1 MNLHTFSIAAIVLL
15 AVAASSQAQ
24 QPTTPPAGPA
34 TSPTEGTAADRTR
47 PGQTPTQTAPRQA
60 EDPRPATSETEGTA
74 ADRTSPGSATTGGG
88 DAAKRGAQRS
98 ELVGAAVVSSA
109 DAPLG
114 EVVDV
119 VFDARNQPSFV
130 VIESQGKAVAV
141 PYAAANSMKKADKIV
156 IEQSRLQGA
165 PKLEEGAWRDPA
177 SKRWQQESTR
187 YWERG

>member
-1 MNLHTFSIAAIVLL
+1 MKLLTSGVAATLLFAIAA
-15 AVAASSQAQ
+15 STQAQ
-24 QPTTPPAGPA
+24 PTPPPAEPA

-47 PGQTPTQTAPRQA
+47 PGETPTQTAPRQA

-74 ADRTSPGSATTGGG
+74 ADRTPPGAAATGGRE
-88 DAAKRGAQRS
+88 AAKRGAQRS

-109 DAPLG
+109 NKPLG

-119 VFDARNQPSFV
+119 VFDAANQPSFV

-141 PYAAANSMKKADKIV
+141 PYAAASSMKKEDKIV
-156 IEQSRLQGA
+156 IEQTRLQGA
-165 PKLEEGAWRDPA
+165 PKIEEGAWRNPA
-177 SKRWQQESTR
+177 SNRWKQESTR